1 MFDFFLYP
9 HFLLPERGSSRSRE
23 KTCRASF
30 RSHSSGLFPV
40 VAGAW
45 GKGRLVVSVISIACL
60 AKIRIKVGMGK
71 AKRQRDA
78 GGKWRLTVSGLT
90 SPALEKTTQGF
101 VFSKVR
107 IEKTKVR
114 IVFGEGMVRKS
125 RPV

>member
-9 HFLLPERGSSRSRE
+9 HFLLPERDHPGQGKRHAAPVSGAIPPACFLSLPGRGEGS
-23 KTCRASF
+23 
-30 RSHSSGLFPV
+30 
-40 VAGAW
+40 
-45 GKGRLVVSVISIACL
+45 LVVTVISVACL

-90 SPALEKTTQGF
+90 SPALEKTVQGL

-114 IVFGEGMVRKS
+114 IVFGEGLMGKL
-125 RPV
+125 RPL